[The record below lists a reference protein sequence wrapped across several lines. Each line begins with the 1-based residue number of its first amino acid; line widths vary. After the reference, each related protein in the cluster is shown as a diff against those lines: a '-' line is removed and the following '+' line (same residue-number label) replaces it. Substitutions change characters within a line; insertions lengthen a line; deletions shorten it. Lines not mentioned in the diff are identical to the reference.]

1 MNILF
6 AGTPKTSSKILEYL
20 QSDQDNNIVGV
31 LTQPDKPGKRGNKLV
46 ESSVSM
52 LARKAGLNVIK
63 PTDLNDGSFKEKIS
77 LLDID
82 FLIVIA
88 YGKLL
93 PSWLLNISKIMSINI
108 HFSLLPKYRG
118 ASPIQSSL
126 LSGDK
131 ETGISFMQ
139 MSDELDSG
147 DIISSFIAEIDS
159 KDNKVTLEK
168 KLTDLC
174 IKNISKNLTDVYD
187 KKISLL
193 KQDNTSASYCKK
205 ISKDDAL
212 TNFDDMAVNIINK
225 FRAFYE
231 WPGLSFIYNGT
242 KIRIHEILLSNEQSN
257 NSPGSIERIDK
268 SGIYFNTK
276 DLMIVITYLQFPNK
290 NKISSADAFNS
301 YKDFFK

>member
-1 MNILF
+1 
-6 AGTPKTSSKILEYL
+6 
-20 QSDQDNNIVGV
+20 
-31 LTQPDKPGKRGNKLV
+31 
-46 ESSVSM
+46 
-52 LARKAGLNVIK
+52 
-63 PTDLNDGSFKEKIS
+63 
-77 LLDID
+77 
-82 FLIVIA
+82 
-88 YGKLL
+88 
-93 PSWLLNISKIMSINI
+93 
-108 HFSLLPKYRG
+108 
-118 ASPIQSSL
+118 
-126 LSGDK
+126 
-131 ETGISFMQ
+131 MQ